1 MLKMLINYRQDL
13 RYLSMFHLK
22 EKLKSQYWRY
32 APGNCLI
39 GRGPT
44 KVVPDTHRQ
53 SEIKIRCKYIWII
66 QDTNGKSKLLRL
78 II

>member
-13 RYLSMFHLK
+13 RYLLMFHLK
-22 EKLKSQYWRY
+22 GKLKSQY

-44 KVVPDTHRQ
+44 KVVPGTHRQ

-66 QDTNGKSKLLRL
+66 RDTNGKS
-78 II
+78 IYCYD